1 MGTASRPKR
10 KNLMNLF
17 FRAVQRI
24 SDGLRIMGLWCLV
37 GMMLL
42 TCVDVV
48 GRKFGHPI
56 FGSVEL
62 VGFMATLAVA
72 FALPYTHQAGAHIG
86 VEVLVQLLP
95 EKTQTIIA
103 LCTHVVSMVLFAI
116 VTWQMTLYAETIRKS
131 GTVSMSLELPEYLV
145 IYIVAVCFLL
155 FSLTIFR
162 DIVRCVNQLKGVP

>member
-1 MGTASRPKR
+1 
-10 KNLMNLF
+10 MNPF
-17 FRAVQRI
+17 FKAIHWI
-24 SDGLRIMGLWCLV
+24 SEGLRIMGLWCLV

-86 VEVLVQLLP
+86 VEVLVQLLSP
-95 EKTQTIIA
+95 RAQAVIE
-103 LCTHVVSMVLFAI
+103 LCTHAVSLVLFAV
-116 VTWQMTLYAETIRKS
+116 VTWQMALYADTIHKS
-131 GTVSMSLELPEYLV
+131 GTVSMSLELPEHV
-145 IYIVAVCFLL
+145 IIYIVAVCFLL
-155 FSLTIFR
+155 FTLVIIK
-162 DIVRCVNQLKGVP
+162 DIVANVQKLRGPR

>member
-1 MGTASRPKR
+1 
-10 KNLMNLF
+10 
-17 FRAVQRI
+17 
-24 SDGLRIMGLWCLV
+24 MGLWCLV

-95 EKTQTIIA
+95 EKTQILVE

-116 VTWQMTLYAETIRKS
+116 VTWQMALYAETIRKS

-145 IYIVAVCFLL
+145 IYLVAICFLL
-155 FSLTIFR
+155 FSLTIFM
-162 DIVRCVNQLKGVP
+162 DVVKHIQQLKGVP

>member
-1 MGTASRPKR
+1 
-10 KNLMNLF
+10 MNLLSK
-17 FRAVQRI
+17 AVDRVA
-24 SDGLRIMGLWCLV
+24 DGLRILGLWCLV

-42 TCVDVV
+42 TCVDVI

-86 VEVLVQLLP
+86 VEVLVQLLSKKAQVVM
-95 EKTQTIIA
+95 E
-103 LCTHVVSMVLFAI
+103 LCTLVVSLALFAL
-116 VTWQMTLYAETIRKS
+116 VTWQMILYADTMNKS
-131 GTVSMSLELPEYLV
+131 GTVSMSLELPEHLV

-155 FSLTIFR
+155 FSLVVVKDIFANVQKLR
-162 DIVRCVNQLKGVP
+162 GSR

>member
-1 MGTASRPKR
+1 MSPLSK
-10 KNLMNLF
+10 
-17 FRAVQRI
+17 AVQWV

-42 TCVDVV
+42 TCVDVI

-86 VEVLVQLLP
+86 VEVLVQLLSK
-95 EKTQTIIA
+95 KTQVVME
-103 LCTHVVSMVLFAI
+103 LCTQVVSLALFAL
-116 VTWQMTLYAETIRKS
+116 VTWQMVLYADTMHKS
-131 GTVSMSLELPEYLV
+131 GTVSMSLQLPEHLV

-155 FSLTIFR
+155 FSLV
-162 DIVRCVNQLKGVP
+162 IVKDVVANIRKLRGTR

>member
-1 MGTASRPKR
+1 
-10 KNLMNLF
+10 MNFLSK
-17 FRAVQRI
+17 AVDLVT
-24 SDGLRIMGLWCLV
+24 DGLRIMGLWCLV

-42 TCVDVV
+42 TCVDVI

-86 VEVLVQLLP
+86 VEVLVQLLSKKAQAAM
-95 EKTQTIIA
+95 E
-103 LCTHVVSMVLFAI
+103 LCTLVVSLALFAL
-116 VTWQMTLYAETIRKS
+116 VTWQMFLYADTMHKS
-131 GTVSMSLELPEYLV
+131 GTVSMSMELPEHLV

-155 FSLTIFR
+155 FSLVVVK
-162 DIVRCVNQLKGVP
+162 DIVANVQKMRGSR